1 MDDKEIKEIFVKRLR
16 HYIELSGKQ
25 QKEIAKDLGI
35 PVATFNNWCTGRIM
49 PRIGGVD
56 MLAKY
61 FDVPRSD
68 LLLENGSDVDT
79 QISFLIEKLTPSNKE
94 HLLVY
99 LKYLLSAENKNE
111 D

>member
-1 MDDKEIKEIFVKRLR
+1 MTEDELKQIFMKRLR
-16 HYIELSGKQ
+16 HYVQLSGKQ
-25 QKEIAKDLGI
+25 QKEIAKDIGET
-35 PVATFNNWCTGRIM
+35 PTTFNNWCTGTSM
-49 PRIGGVD
+49 PRMGKIAI
-56 MLAKY
+56 LADY
-61 FDVPRSD
+61 FNIPKSD
-68 LLLENGSDVDT
+68 LLYENGADVDT